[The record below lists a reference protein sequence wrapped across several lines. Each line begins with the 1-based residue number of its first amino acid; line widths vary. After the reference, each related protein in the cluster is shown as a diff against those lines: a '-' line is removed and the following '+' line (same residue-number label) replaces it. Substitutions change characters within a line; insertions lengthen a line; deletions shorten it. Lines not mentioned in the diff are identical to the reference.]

1 MKVMDPRFRRCRA
14 HTVLRLSESTPLSGT
29 VFHYRICCDLLTFT
43 LSSAAFTAYDSAFTA
58 YDPDEPLIYSD
69 FNTARYVCQPFLSA
83 VHYLLLRFF
92 VFAFLF
98 FVFPVSRLLLRLRR
112 ARTPRPGCALRR
124 PSAAPSPLAGA
135 SAAFCAPAFSFSP
148 MPYSAAAGSPSCR
161 PLRFAS
167 VIRFARKN
175 SLRRAAHSVSSTP
188 PFTSGLWQKHPVISV
203 TPPQAPPL
211 PS

>member
-1 MKVMDPRFRRCRA
+1 MFVNRFCR
-14 HTVLRLSESTPLSGT
+14 LCI
-29 VFHYRICCDLLTFT
+29 ICF
-43 LSSAAFTAYDSAFTA
+43 
-58 YDPDEPLIYSD
+58 
-69 FNTARYVCQPFLSA
+69 
-83 VHYLLLRFF
+83 
-92 VFAFLF
+92 FAFLF
-98 FVFPVSRLLLRLRR
+98 LLFYFLFSRFPGFFSGCGG
-112 ARTPRPGCALRR
+112 RTPTRPGCALRR
-124 PSAAPSPLAGA
+124 PPAAPSPLAGA

-188 PFTSGLWQKHPVISV
+188 PFTSGLWQKHPVMSV

>member
-1 MKVMDPRFRRCRA
+1 MDPRFRRCRA

-43 LSSAAFTAYDSAFTA
+43 LSSAAFAAYDSAFTA
-58 YDPDEPLIYSD
+58 YDSDEPLIYSD

-112 ARTPRPGCALRR
+112 ARGPRGR
-124 PSAAPSPLAGA
+124 AAPSAG
-135 SAAFCAPAFSFSP
+135 
-148 MPYSAAAGSPSCR
+148 
-161 PLRFAS
+161 LR
-167 VIRFARKN
+167 
-175 SLRRAAHSVSSTP
+175 
-188 PFTSGLWQKHPVISV
+188 
-203 TPPQAPPL
+203 PPQAPLRALRPRFAPRLFRSLRCPIPPPQARLPAAPFVLPPL
-211 PS
+211 YALPGKTL